1 MNGETADERNWLGRA
16 LGFGFF
22 KRKLWRPK
30 RGIGREAR

>member
-16 LGFGFF
+16 LGLSFF
-22 KRKLWRPK
+22 KRELWRPK